1 MYRLAPKFY
10 TKTMKKLLF
19 AVAFVATGL
28 ANAQSFGLTGGVA
41 VFNAK
46 AEAPG
51 YSESDSQTGGYVGF
65 FGEFN
70 LDGSLNIA
78 PGINYLFAEDTNALQ
93 IPVMLKYYV
102 DPKFNLAFGPQL
114 MFDLAEVPA
123 GMDQYYNRFNF
134 GLALGAGYNF
144 TQAFGVEARYGFQLN
159 DHIKGAA
166 KDAGASAKINT
177 LNVGLNYKFK

>member
-1 MYRLAPKFY
+1 
-10 TKTMKKLLF
+10 MKKLIF
-19 AVAFVATGL
+19 AVALMAMGF
-28 ANAQSFGLTGGVA
+28 ANAQTFGLTGGLA

-51 YSESDSQTGGYVGF
+51 YSAKDSQTGGYLGI
-65 FGEFN
+65 FGEYNVDGN
-70 LDGSLNIA
+70 LHIA
-78 PGINYLFAEDTNALQ
+78 PGLNYLFAEDTNAVQ

-114 MFDLAEVPA
+114 MFDVAEVPA
-123 GMDQYYNRFNF
+123 EIKEYYNRFNF

-144 TQAFGVEARYGFQLN
+144 SPTLGLEARYGFQLN

-177 LNVGLNYKFK
+177 LNIGLNYNFR